1 MYFSTSLCVKC
12 VNKVRCKKNMN
23 TKKNNSKK
31 SDIKDRT
38 IARQTKEIEFLKKE
52 VSKLKAMCE
61 EKDAII
67 KEKENE
73 AADFTASVESLRCEL
88 RKNIDELKQK
98 SKEYDE
104 NLAEIKNMKMIFN
117 QELFK
122 GKWSLVKF
130 LIK

>member
-1 MYFSTSLCVKC
+1 
-12 VNKVRCKKNMN
+12 MN

>member
-1 MYFSTSLCVKC
+1 MRTSPLLC
-12 VNKVRCKKNMN
+12 VNKVRCKNMN
-23 TKKNNSKK
+23 VKTNKDRK

-38 IARQTKEIEFLKKE
+38 ITRQAKEIESLKTE
-52 VSKLKAMCE
+52 ISNLKIMCE

-67 KEKENE
+67 KDKENE
-73 AADFTASVESLRCEL
+73 TVEFTASIESLRGEL
-88 RKNIDELKQK
+88 KANLNELKQK

-104 NLAEIKNMKMIFN
+104 NLAEIKKMKRIFN

-122 GKWSLVKF
+122 GRWKIVKL